1 MFRRL
6 NLQTIVI
13 FAALAALLIPTVA
26 ALAQDDS
33 SDDPALTC
41 PFGFTRQGGQQNG
54 FGAQNQQQ
62 NQQGM
67 GPGGQHGRGNQGRME
82 QRGQMRQG
90 WVIGEHP
97 CLVVPASVELP
108 DEVIAVLVDA
118 LNEEQLAYAS
128 YQAVMDQFGAQVPFR
143 SIAWSEA
150 RHIEAL
156 ERIFTRYN
164 LPLPA
169 AVAVEIPAFTDLDA
183 AFDAAIAVE
192 QEDIALY
199 DDILETVADYPDM
212 VRVFTH
218 LQNASRQHLR
228 SLERWAAS
236 A

>member
-1 MFRRL
+1 M
-6 NLQTIVI
+6 
-13 FAALAALLIPTVA
+13 A

-33 SDDPALTC
+33 SDDDPALTC

-54 FGAQNQQQ
+54 FGAQNQQGTGQ
-62 NQQGM
+62 GGHHGM
-67 GPGGQHGRGNQGRME
+67 GNQDRMQ
-82 QRGQMRQG
+82 QRGQMRHG
-90 WVIGEHP
+90 WTMGERP

-118 LNEEQLAYAS
+118 LNEEQQAYAS

-150 RHIEAL
+150 RHIESL